1 MCVKY
6 EFDSNMRG
14 CVIMFKFMSKSKEDD
29 IEYRLAYINGIR
41 QGQKEIIEAI
51 ENGFFESLD
60 ELKESLKKN
69 LYK

>member
-1 MCVKY
+1 
-6 EFDSNMRG
+6 
-14 CVIMFKFMSKSKEDD
+14 MFKFKSKPKEDD
-29 IEYRLAYINGIR
+29 TEYKLAYINGVR
-41 QGQKEIIEAI
+41 QGQKEVIEAI